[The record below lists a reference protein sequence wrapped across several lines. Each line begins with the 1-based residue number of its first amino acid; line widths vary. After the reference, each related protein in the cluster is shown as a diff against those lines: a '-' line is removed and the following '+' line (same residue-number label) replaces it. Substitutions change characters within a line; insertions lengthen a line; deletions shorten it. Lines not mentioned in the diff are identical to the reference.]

1 MNEKK
6 IECPACHACGTH
18 SLAPMADVSADPQI
32 KKRLLDGSFF
42 EWTCPAC
49 SRRFFVDEVF
59 LCCNPDGGYCVY
71 LVPGYQDSTLPVP
84 TVYKSRCKGTL
95 RVTPSYTEFAE
106 KLRILDAKLD
116 DRIIEAMKTVYA
128 TICQQTGQDTVY
140 NMIFEEIRPDG
151 RLGFAVLRKDDDTT
165 VDILAEAYEHAQADF
180 DKLLPKG
187 DETAFLKVD
196 QEWLAVSLQEEPC

>member
-6 IECPACHACGTH
+6 IECPACHACGTY
-18 SLAPMADVSADPQI
+18 SIPPMADVSADPQI

-49 SRRFFVDEVF
+49 SRRFFVDEVL

-95 RVTPSYTEFAE
+95 RVTPSYIEFAE

-165 VDILAEAYEHAQADF
+165 VDIPAEAYEHAQADF

-196 QEWLAVSLQEEPC
+196 QEWLATSLQEEPC